1 MQNMRPL
8 SLLMTKKV
16 VRAALVIEKNLI
28 TRRKYMKPK
37 YVRKLLNSEI
47 NRVASNPKDYC
58 VNSGINFT
66 RKRKLPMKKM
76 LSGIIGMQSGSLTN
90 ELIDLF
96 DASPEA
102 PIASA
107 FAQQR
112 NKIKPD
118 AFKSIFDGFS
128 DNNINELSIEMPIL
142 AVDGSDIQI
151 ATDPNDS
158 DSYFPGTNGQ
168 KDYNLLH
175 LNALYEVNHQVY
187 VDSIIQ
193 KAKNKNEHKAL
204 QEMIDNSSISKA
216 LVIADRGYESYNN
229 LAHIQEKEWFYL
241 IRIKD
246 GMHGIKQG
254 LTLPDE
260 NEFDV
265 DFTLK
270 LTRKQTKETKELFKD
285 RNHYRFVP
293 GNATFDYLP
302 VKNRK
307 SDPTKF
313 YELKFRIVR
322 FPISEDTFETI
333 ITNLDVDA
341 YPMLKIKELYASR
354 WGIETSFRDLKY
366 TIGMLNFHSKKVM
379 CIQQEI
385 YAHMIMY
392 NFVQMITSHVV
403 ITKKQRKHTY
413 KANFSVATHI
423 CRLFYREK
431 TTSPNLETIIAKNL
445 IPIRSDRHR
454 ERKLKVQTFRGFLY
468 RVA

>member
-1 MQNMRPL
+1 MRPL
-8 SLLMTKKV
+8 SLLMIKEV
-16 VRAALVIEKNLI
+16 VRAALVIEENFI
-28 TRRKYMKPK
+28 TRRKHMKPK

-58 VNSGINFT
+58 VNSDSNFT

-102 PIASA
+102 PTASA
-107 FAQQR
+107 FSQQR

-128 DNNINELSIEMPIL
+128 DNIMNELSIEMPIL

-151 ATDPNDS
+151 ATNPNDP

-168 KDYNLLH
+168 KGYNLLH
-175 LNALYEVNHQVY
+175 LNALYEINHQVY
-187 VDSIIQ
+187 VNSIIQ
-193 KAKNKNEHKAL
+193 KAKDKNEHKAL
-204 QEMIDNSSISKA
+204 QEMVDNSSISKA

-229 LAHIQEKEWFYL
+229 LAHIQEKGWFYL

-254 LTLPDE
+254 LILPDE
-260 NEFDV
+260 SEFDV

-293 GNATFDYLP
+293 ANATFDYLP

-322 FPISEDTFETI
+322 FPLSEDKFETI
-333 ITNLDVDA
+333 ITNLDVDT

-385 YAHMIMY
+385 YAQMIMY

-403 ITKKQRKHTY
+403 IEKKQRKYTY
-413 KANFSVATHI
+413 QANFSVAVHV
-423 CRLFYREK
+423 CRLFYQGK
-431 TTSPNLETIIAKNL
+431 TTSPDLETIISRNI
-445 IPIRSDRHR
+445 IPVRPERHR
-454 ERKLKVQTFRGFLY
+454 ERKLTARVFHGFLY